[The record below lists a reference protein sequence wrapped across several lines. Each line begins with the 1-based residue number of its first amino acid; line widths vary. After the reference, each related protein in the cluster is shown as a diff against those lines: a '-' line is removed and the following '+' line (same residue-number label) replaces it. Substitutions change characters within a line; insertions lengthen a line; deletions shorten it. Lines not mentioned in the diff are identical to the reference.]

1 MSTFMLKNSANNFTP
16 VNNVFIDKYMLK
28 ARGEFVKVYI
38 LLLKYSMS
46 GEPGISSSILAAKL
60 NLLESDIMNALLYW
74 NEEGVIKLNPID
86 KMNNFNIEFIDLVDS
101 EDTYKK
107 NIDLLSALSQSNNKD
122 MLRDIENLIGRTLS
136 PSEMSNY
143 LSWQSEFN
151 FSSELILI
159 LIEYC
164 LSKGKNDSRYF
175 EKVALSWFD
184 AGVKTVDDA
193 QNLITK
199 HEDKWTKIRNILN
212 YLGIKNSDIMKPH
225 QDMIEKWLFQYNFS
239 IEVILKACDICSQR
253 LNRADF
259 RYIDGILA
267 KWFKDNIT
275 TLEDIATKDVNKQ
288 TQIQNNNYKNNNIN
302 FHKDKPS
309 NFANF
314 TQRKYDYDKLEK
326 QLLGWDD
333 GEYDD
338 D

>member
-1 MSTFMLKNSANNFTP
+1 MLKNSANDFTP

-60 NLLESDIMNALLYW
+60 NLLESDIMNALSYW
-74 NEEGVIKLNPID
+74 NEEGVLKLNAID
-86 KMNNFNIEFIDLVDS
+86 KMNNFDIEFIDLVDS
-101 EDTYKK
+101 EDEFKK
-107 NIDLLSALSQSNNKD
+107 NIDLLSALSKDSNKD

-143 LSWQSEFN
+143 LSWQTEFN

-184 AGVKTVDDA
+184 SGVKTIEDA

-199 HEDKWTKIRNILN
+199 HEDKWVRIRHILN
-212 YLGIKNSDIMKPH
+212 YLGIKNTDIMKPQ

-239 IEVILKACDICSQR
+239 TEVILKACEICSQR

-259 RYIDGILA
+259 RYIDGILT
-267 KWFKDNIT
+267 KWYNDNIT
-275 TLEDIATKDVNKQ
+275 TLDDIATKDINKTAQ
-288 TQIQNNNYKNNNIN
+288 TQNNTYKNNNN
-302 FHKDKPS
+302 FYSKEKPS
-309 NFANF
+309 NFSNF
-314 TQRKYDYDKLEK
+314 TQREYDYNKLEK

-333 GEYDD
+333 GDD

>member
-1 MSTFMLKNSANNFTP
+1 MSTFMLKNSANDFTP

-60 NLLESDIMNALLYW
+60 NLLESDIMNALSYW
-74 NEEGVIKLNPID
+74 NEEGVLKLNAID

-101 EDTYKK
+101 EDEFKK
-107 NIDLLSALSQSNNKD
+107 NIDLLSALSKDSNKD

-143 LSWQSEFN
+143 LSWQTEFN

-184 AGVKTVDDA
+184 SGVKTIEDA
-193 QNLITK
+193 QSLITK
-199 HEDKWTKIRNILN
+199 HEDKWVKIRHILN
-212 YLGIKNSDIMKPH
+212 YLGIKNTDIMKPQ

-239 IEVILKACDICSQR
+239 TDVILKGCEICSQR

-259 RYIDGILA
+259 RYIDGILT
-267 KWFKDNIT
+267 KWYNDNIT
-275 TLEDIATKDVNKQ
+275 TLEDIATKDVNKT
-288 TQIQNNNYKNNNIN
+288 TQNQNNNYKNNSSFYN
-302 FHKDKPS
+302 KEKPS
-309 NFANF
+309 NFSNF
-314 TQRKYDYDKLEK
+314 TQREYDYNKLEK

-333 GEYDD
+333 GDD

>member
-1 MSTFMLKNSANNFTP
+1 MSTFMLKNSANDFTP

-60 NLLESDIMNALLYW
+60 NLLESDIMNALSYW
-74 NEEGVIKLNPID
+74 NEEGVLKLNAID
-86 KMNNFNIEFIDLVDS
+86 KMNNFDIEFIDLVDS
-101 EDTYKK
+101 EDEFKK
-107 NIDLLSALSQSNNKD
+107 NIDLLSALSKDSNKD

-143 LSWQSEFN
+143 LSWQTEFN

-184 AGVKTVDDA
+184 SGVKTIEDA

-199 HEDKWTKIRNILN
+199 HEDKWVKIRHILS
-212 YLGIKNSDIMKPH
+212 YLGIKNTDIMKPQ

-239 IEVILKACDICSQR
+239 TEVILKACEICSQR

-259 RYIDGILA
+259 RYIDGILT
-267 KWFKDNIT
+267 KWYNDNIN
-275 TLEDIATKDVNKQ
+275 TLEDIATKDVNKT
-288 TQIQNNNYKNNNIN
+288 TQNQNNSYKNTNSFYN
-302 FHKDKPS
+302 KEKSS
-309 NFANF
+309 NFSNF
-314 TQRKYDYDKLEK
+314 TQREYDYNKLEK

-333 GEYDD
+333 GDD

>member
-1 MSTFMLKNSANNFTP
+1 MSTFMLKNSANDFTP

-60 NLLESDIMNALLYW
+60 NLLESDIMNALSYW
-74 NEEGVIKLNPID
+74 NEEGVLKLNAID

-101 EDTYKK
+101 EDEFKK
-107 NIDLLSALSQSNNKD
+107 NIDLLSALSKDSNKD

-143 LSWQSEFN
+143 LSWQTEFN

-184 AGVKTVDDA
+184 SGVKTIEDA

-199 HEDKWTKIRNILN
+199 HEDKWVKIRNILN
-212 YLGIKNSDIMKPH
+212 YLGIKNTDIMKPQ

-239 IEVILKACDICSQR
+239 TDVILKACEICSQR

-259 RYIDGILA
+259 RYIDGILT
-267 KWFKDNIT
+267 KWYNDNIT
-275 TLEDIATKDVNKQ
+275 TLEDIATKDVNR
-288 TQIQNNNYKNNNIN
+288 TIQNNNYRNNNSFYNKEKI
-302 FHKDKPS
+302 S
-309 NFANF
+309 NFSNF
-314 TQRKYDYDKLEK
+314 TQREYDYNKLEK

-333 GEYDD
+333 GDD
-338 D
+338 DD

>member
-1 MSTFMLKNSANNFTP
+1 MLKNSANNFTP

-60 NLLESDIMNALLYW
+60 NLLESDIMNALSYW

-159 LIEYC
+159 LI
-164 LSKGKNDSRYF
+164 
-175 EKVALSWFD
+175 
-184 AGVKTVDDA
+184 
-193 QNLITK
+193 
-199 HEDKWTKIRNILN
+199 
-212 YLGIKNSDIMKPH
+212 
-225 QDMIEKWLFQYNFS
+225 
-239 IEVILKACDICSQR
+239 
-253 LNRADF
+253 
-259 RYIDGILA
+259 
-267 KWFKDNIT
+267 
-275 TLEDIATKDVNKQ
+275 
-288 TQIQNNNYKNNNIN
+288 
-302 FHKDKPS
+302 
-309 NFANF
+309 
-314 TQRKYDYDKLEK
+314 
-326 QLLGWDD
+326 
-333 GEYDD
+333 
-338 D
+338 

>member
-60 NLLESDIMNALLYW
+60 NLLESDIMNALSYW

-159 LIEYC
+159 LIE
-164 LSKGKNDSRYF
+164 
-175 EKVALSWFD
+175 
-184 AGVKTVDDA
+184 
-193 QNLITK
+193 
-199 HEDKWTKIRNILN
+199 
-212 YLGIKNSDIMKPH
+212 
-225 QDMIEKWLFQYNFS
+225 
-239 IEVILKACDICSQR
+239 
-253 LNRADF
+253 
-259 RYIDGILA
+259 
-267 KWFKDNIT
+267 
-275 TLEDIATKDVNKQ
+275 
-288 TQIQNNNYKNNNIN
+288 
-302 FHKDKPS
+302 
-309 NFANF
+309 
-314 TQRKYDYDKLEK
+314 
-326 QLLGWDD
+326 
-333 GEYDD
+333 
-338 D
+338 